1 LADQDDW
8 RLGES
13 SVAKAYRASGAGAS
27 TILLTMSLNHSESQP
42 TLVLTDRE
50 QAWTRVVVEKVRALR
65 FGTVHIKVH
74 EAQVVLVEATEQTR
88 FDLGTKS
95 RG

>member
-1 LADQDDW
+1 
-8 RLGES
+8 
-13 SVAKAYRASGAGAS
+13 
-27 TILLTMSLNHSESQP
+27 MSLNNPESK
-42 TLVLTDRE
+42 LALELTERE

-88 FDLGTKS
+88 FDLGAKP

>member
-1 LADQDDW
+1 
-8 RLGES
+8 
-13 SVAKAYRASGAGAS
+13 
-27 TILLTMSLNHSESQP
+27 MSLTKP
-42 TLVLTDRE
+42 ATAPALVLNEGE

-65 FGTVHIKVH
+65 YGTVHIKVH

-88 FDLGTKS
+88 FDLAAKP